1 MIIKTL
7 IEALRLRAIESERE
21 EQEQID
27 QAQFDLMCGCIL
39 SERDA
44 QLLRDVVRS

>member
-7 IEALRLRAIESERE
+7 IDALRLRALESERE
-21 EQEQID
+21 EQEQIE
-27 QAQFDLMCGCIL
+27 QAQCDLMCGCML

-44 QLLRDVVRS
+44 QLLRDLVRS

>member
-1 MIIKTL
+1 VIIKTL
-7 IEALRLRAIESERE
+7 IDALRLRALESERE
-21 EQEQID
+21 EQDQID
-27 QAQFDLMCGCIL
+27 QAMCDVMCGCIL